1 VRRRLGARGLC
12 RPAAQRRRVAPG
24 RAARPRCGAGEPGAP
39 GLAATPGRRCRPR
52 AAAVPAR
59 QGGVDHGRARRGG
72 RGQGG
77 VGDCP
82 VSALPQSGPAGL
94 LRREPLTV
102 ADLGAVLAIENAA
115 YEFPWTRGN
124 FIDALAA
131 GNHAQGLRDAAG
143 TLCAYCVAMAGVQEM
158 HLLNLTVAPPYQH
171 RGLARLMLD
180 ALVAASGA
188 AD

>member
-1 VRRRLGARGLC
+1 M
-12 RPAAQRRRVAPG
+12 
-24 RAARPRCGAGEPGAP
+24 
-39 GLAATPGRRCRPR
+39 
-52 AAAVPAR
+52 
-59 QGGVDHGRARRGG
+59 
-72 RGQGG
+72 
-77 VGDCP
+77 
-82 VSALPQSGPAGL
+82 SALPQSGPAGL

-158 HLLNLTVAPPYQH
+158 HLLNLTVAPSYQH

-188 AD
+188 ADARWLWLEVRESNQRAQAVYRRYGFEPIGVRRGYYPAAGGQREDAIVMRLACPTAAPKGSDALD

>member
-1 VRRRLGARGLC
+1 M
-12 RPAAQRRRVAPG
+12 
-24 RAARPRCGAGEPGAP
+24 
-39 GLAATPGRRCRPR
+39 
-52 AAAVPAR
+52 
-59 QGGVDHGRARRGG
+59 
-72 RGQGG
+72 
-77 VGDCP
+77 
-82 VSALPQSGPAGL
+82 SALPQSGPAGL

-158 HLLNLTVAPPYQH
+158 HLLNLTVAPSCQH

-188 AD
+188 ADARWLWLEVRESNQRAQAVYRRYGFEPIGVRRGYYPAAGGQREDAIVMRLACPTAAPKGSDALD

>member
-1 VRRRLGARGLC
+1 M
-12 RPAAQRRRVAPG
+12 
-24 RAARPRCGAGEPGAP
+24 
-39 GLAATPGRRCRPR
+39 
-52 AAAVPAR
+52 
-59 QGGVDHGRARRGG
+59 
-72 RGQGG
+72 
-77 VGDCP
+77 
-82 VSALPQSGPAGL
+82 SALPQSGPAGL

-188 AD
+188 ADARWLWLEVRESNQRAQAVYRRYGFEPIGVRRGYYPAAGGQREDAIVMRLACPTAAPKGSDALD

>member
-1 VRRRLGARGLC
+1 M
-12 RPAAQRRRVAPG
+12 
-24 RAARPRCGAGEPGAP
+24 
-39 GLAATPGRRCRPR
+39 
-52 AAAVPAR
+52 
-59 QGGVDHGRARRGG
+59 
-72 RGQGG
+72 
-77 VGDCP
+77 
-82 VSALPQSGPAGL
+82 SALPQSGPAGL

-102 ADLGAVLAIENAA
+102 VDLGAVLAIENAA

-188 AD
+188 ADARWLWLEVRESNQRAQAVYRRYGFEPIGVRRGYYPAAGGQREDAIVMRLACPTVVPKGSDALD

>member
-1 VRRRLGARGLC
+1 
-12 RPAAQRRRVAPG
+12 
-24 RAARPRCGAGEPGAP
+24 
-39 GLAATPGRRCRPR
+39 
-52 AAAVPAR
+52 
-59 QGGVDHGRARRGG
+59 
-72 RGQGG
+72 
-77 VGDCP
+77 

-102 ADLGAVLAIENAA
+102 VDLGAVLAIENAA

-188 AD
+188 ADARWLWLEVRESNQRAQAVYRRYGFEPIGVRRGYYPAAGGQREDAIVMRLACPTAAPKGGDALD

>member
-1 VRRRLGARGLC
+1 M
-12 RPAAQRRRVAPG
+12 
-24 RAARPRCGAGEPGAP
+24 
-39 GLAATPGRRCRPR
+39 
-52 AAAVPAR
+52 
-59 QGGVDHGRARRGG
+59 
-72 RGQGG
+72 
-77 VGDCP
+77 
-82 VSALPQSGPAGL
+82 SALPQSGPAGL

-102 ADLGAVLAIENAA
+102 VDLGAVLAIENAA

-188 AD
+188 ADARWLWLEVRESNQRAQVVYRRYGFEPIGVRRGYYPAAGGQREDAIVMRLACPTAAPKGGDALD

>member
-1 VRRRLGARGLC
+1 
-12 RPAAQRRRVAPG
+12 
-24 RAARPRCGAGEPGAP
+24 
-39 GLAATPGRRCRPR
+39 
-52 AAAVPAR
+52 
-59 QGGVDHGRARRGG
+59 
-72 RGQGG
+72 
-77 VGDCP
+77 

-158 HLLNLTVAPPYQH
+158 HLLNLTVAPPCQH

-188 AD
+188 ADARWLWLEVRESNQRAQAVYRRYGFETIGVRRGYYPAAGGQREDAIVMRLACPTAAPKGSDALD

>member
-1 VRRRLGARGLC
+1 
-12 RPAAQRRRVAPG
+12 
-24 RAARPRCGAGEPGAP
+24 
-39 GLAATPGRRCRPR
+39 
-52 AAAVPAR
+52 
-59 QGGVDHGRARRGG
+59 
-72 RGQGG
+72 
-77 VGDCP
+77 

-102 ADLGAVLAIENAA
+102 VDLGAVLAIENAA

-188 AD
+188 ADARWLWLEVRESNQRAQAVYRRYGFEPIGVRRGYYPAAGGQREDAIVMRLACPTAAPRGSDALD

>member
-1 VRRRLGARGLC
+1 M
-12 RPAAQRRRVAPG
+12 
-24 RAARPRCGAGEPGAP
+24 
-39 GLAATPGRRCRPR
+39 
-52 AAAVPAR
+52 
-59 QGGVDHGRARRGG
+59 
-72 RGQGG
+72 
-77 VGDCP
+77 
-82 VSALPQSGPAGL
+82 SALPQSGPAGL

-158 HLLNLTVAPPYQH
+158 HLLNLTVAPPHQH

-188 AD
+188 ADARWLWLEVRESNQRAQAVYRRYGFEPIGVRRGYYPAAGGQREDAIVMRLACPTAAPKGSDALD

>member
-1 VRRRLGARGLC
+1 
-12 RPAAQRRRVAPG
+12 
-24 RAARPRCGAGEPGAP
+24 
-39 GLAATPGRRCRPR
+39 
-52 AAAVPAR
+52 
-59 QGGVDHGRARRGG
+59 
-72 RGQGG
+72 
-77 VGDCP
+77 

-158 HLLNLTVAPPYQH
+158 HLLNLTVAPPCQH

-188 AD
+188 ADARWLWLEVRESNQRAQAVYRRYGFETIGLRRGYYPAAGGQREDAIVMRLACPTAAPKGSDALD

>member
-1 VRRRLGARGLC
+1 M
-12 RPAAQRRRVAPG
+12 
-24 RAARPRCGAGEPGAP
+24 
-39 GLAATPGRRCRPR
+39 
-52 AAAVPAR
+52 
-59 QGGVDHGRARRGG
+59 
-72 RGQGG
+72 
-77 VGDCP
+77 
-82 VSALPQSGPAGL
+82 SALPQSGPAGL

-102 ADLGAVLAIENAA
+102 VDLGAVLAIENAA

-188 AD
+188 ADARWLWLEVRESNQRAQAVYRRYGFEPIGVRRSYYPAAGGQREDAIVMRLACPTAAPKGSDALD

>member
-1 VRRRLGARGLC
+1 
-12 RPAAQRRRVAPG
+12 
-24 RAARPRCGAGEPGAP
+24 
-39 GLAATPGRRCRPR
+39 
-52 AAAVPAR
+52 
-59 QGGVDHGRARRGG
+59 
-72 RGQGG
+72 
-77 VGDCP
+77 

-158 HLLNLTVAPPYQH
+158 HLLNLTVAPSYQH

-188 AD
+188 ADARWLWLEVRESNQRAQAVYRRYGFEPIGMRRGYYPAAGGQREDAIVMRLACPMAAPKGSDALD

>member
-1 VRRRLGARGLC
+1 M
-12 RPAAQRRRVAPG
+12 
-24 RAARPRCGAGEPGAP
+24 
-39 GLAATPGRRCRPR
+39 
-52 AAAVPAR
+52 
-59 QGGVDHGRARRGG
+59 
-72 RGQGG
+72 
-77 VGDCP
+77 
-82 VSALPQSGPAGL
+82 SALPQSGPAGL

-102 ADLGAVLAIENAA
+102 VDLGAVLAIENAA

-188 AD
+188 ADARWLWLEVRESNQRAQAVYRRYGFEPIGVRRGYYPATGGQREDAIVMRLACPTAAPKGSDALD